1 MDKKKE
7 INFNLNNF
15 LLALSLPLDYVKMY
29 RYSTSLNYS
38 KRVAYL
44 ALNIGKALNL
54 KPEEMSDLC
63 SYSLIH
69 SIGLLN
75 TKNISKE
82 YCESSN
88 DIANSFPFLVEQ
100 KDILK
105 YQNEYYDG
113 SGIFGLKSDEIPLL
127 SQILSFAMAIENKFD
142 LSSLNAK
149 SRPEVTKFVEN
160 NKEKLFS
167 KEIVEIFLE
176 ISSKISF
183 WLDLNNENEI
193 LYFIFA
199 NLHDFTTVLKFEDL
213 LKITS
218 KIYLV
223 SNENPKLIEYSE
235 KMVDFYKFEHKD
247 KYTFLIATTL
257 CKIGKLFIPLEIINK
272 SSALEDYEYE
282 EVKSYPYYT
291 NKVLNNIM
299 GFNDINSWASKVQ
312 ERCNNEGYPLEI
324 GAKDLSLKDRL
335 IAILIA
341 YDSLKTAN
349 SYRSGYSHEKSI
361 EILKEMAKKG
371 QLDSSIVE
379 DVNNILK

>member
-63 SYSLIH
+63 SYSLVH
-69 SIGLLN
+69 SIGLLKN
-75 TKNISKE
+75 KNISKE

-88 DIANSFPFLVEQ
+88 DIANSLPFLVEQ

-113 SGIFGLKSDEIPLL
+113 SGLFGLKSDEIPLL
-127 SQILSFAMAIENKFD
+127 SQILSFAITIENKFD
-142 LSSLNAK
+142 LFSLNAK
-149 SRPEVTKFVEN
+149 SKPEVIDFVEN
-160 NKEKLFS
+160 NKEKYFS

-183 WLDLNNENEI
+183 WLDLKNENEI

-223 SNENPKLIEYSE
+223 SDENSKLIEYSE

-272 SSALEDYEYE
+272 STTLEDYEYE
-282 EVKSYPYYT
+282 DIKSYPYYT
-291 NKVLNNIM
+291 NRVLNNIM

-341 YDSLKTAN
+341 YDSLRTTK

-371 QLDSSIVE
+371 ELDGSIVE
-379 DVNNILK
+379 DLNNTLK